1 MLNQSNITPKGW
13 LAFEL
18 SVLRRLKFASAA
30 LPFAA
35 DANLGAY
42 LKRWNVRVLAN
53 DLTLAGWT
61 KAVAAIQNNGET
73 LSEETVNTILED
85 VYVPRYRLNNESLRN
100 WFNETDSWWFDNVRN
115 NIECLASPI
124 TRAVAS
130 TIALG
135 VGDYVLSFTEDTR
148 ELRLPLS
155 NVYRRLWSIFP
166 APYNNGQTNVC
177 RNGNAYEF
185 IAEVENRADLMF
197 LRLPR
202 AHNLNQKN
210 FLGQAAWREEFMR
223 GGDDYW
229 NAMEQ
234 AQAGRL
240 GILVETKSQ
249 YLRLLEETLQTA
261 SHIAGW
267 AIMHIE
273 DGFISTSEIV
283 EIISRIRRVD
293 TIYTKDFSEVTGT
306 KAVMIT
312 A

>member
-18 SVLRRLKFASAA
+18 SVLRRLKFVSAA
-30 LPFAA
+30 LPFAG

-53 DLTLAGWT
+53 DPTLAGWT

-73 LSEETVNTILED
+73 LSEETVNAILED

-124 TRAVAS
+124 TRAIAS

-135 VGDYVLSFTEDTR
+135 VGDYALSFTEDTR

-166 APYNNGQTNVC
+166 APFDNGQENVC

-185 IAEVENRADLMF
+185 VAEVENRADLMF

-202 AHNLNQKN
+202 AHNLSQKN
-210 FLGQAAWREEFMR
+210 FLGQSAWREEFLR

-249 YLRLLEETLQTA
+249 YLRLIEETLQTA

-273 DGFISTSEIV
+273 DGFITTPEIV